1 MRMDLVKKTLIVA
14 AALVLMLF
22 GFAPLRAAQDKPA
35 DNMQI
40 LRVKIKADKK
50 LLVAS
55 NMELTESEAKG
66 FWPIY
71 DEYQKELQ
79 KINQRMAKVL
89 ESYADDNR
97 SKSLTDD
104 KAKKLID
111 EAVSVE
117 QAEANIKSTFAPKL
131 SKVLPVKKVVRYL
144 QIENKIR
151 AVVRYDIA
159 QGVPLVR

>member
-1 MRMDLVKKTLIVA
+1 MRMDLVRRTMGAAIVM
-14 AALVLMLF
+14 MLF

-40 LRVKIKADKK
+40 LRDKLKADKK

-79 KINQRMAKVL
+79 KLNQRLGKVL

-97 SKSLTDD
+97 GKSLTDD

-111 EAVSVE
+111 EAVSIE

-131 SKVLPVKKVVRYL
+131 SKVLPVKKVARYL

>member
-1 MRMDLVKKTLIVA
+1 MRMDLVRRTMGAAIVM
-14 AALVLMLF
+14 MLF

-40 LRVKIKADKK
+40 LRDKLKADKK

-97 SKSLTDD
+97 RKSLTDD

-131 SKVLPVKKVVRYL
+131 SKVLPVKKVARYL

>member
-1 MRMDLVKKTLIVA
+1 MRINFVSRTMGAAIVM
-14 AALVLMLF
+14 MLF

-40 LRVKIKADKK
+40 LRDKLKADKK

-97 SKSLTDD
+97 RKSLTDD

-131 SKVLPVKKVVRYL
+131 SKVLPVKKVARYL